1 MNSVQRKAFGH
12 RLRELRIS
20 LGKSQIDIARKVYI
34 SRTCLSNYELG
45 KRFPATNVLCELA
58 KFFEVDV
65 SYLISD
71 NKDSIMNEVE
81 YYRAVS
87 YEQLIEDKFLDLSG
101 LSFVRKIELID
112 YLNYLK
118 QQDNKKTGGIV

>member
-45 KRFPATNVLCELA
+45 KRFPTTKVLCDLA
-58 KFFEVDV
+58 QFFKVDV
-65 SYLISD
+65 SYLLYN
-71 NKDSIMNEVE
+71 NKDSALDEMEFC
-81 YYRAVS
+81 RAVVC
-87 YEQLIEDKFLDLSG
+87 EHLIEDRFLDLSG
-101 LSFVRKIELID
+101 LSSVRKMELID
-112 YLNYLK
+112 YLVYLK
-118 QQDNKKTGGIV
+118 RLDNTKIRGV